1 MKKKANIYVQH
12 YEIFEWGNFTKYIIF
27 TLKSLFSSISR
38 KNSSSAGDPTSGI
51 TLGGD
56 HVSGGPLFIL
66 V

>member
-1 MKKKANIYVQH
+1 MKKKANI